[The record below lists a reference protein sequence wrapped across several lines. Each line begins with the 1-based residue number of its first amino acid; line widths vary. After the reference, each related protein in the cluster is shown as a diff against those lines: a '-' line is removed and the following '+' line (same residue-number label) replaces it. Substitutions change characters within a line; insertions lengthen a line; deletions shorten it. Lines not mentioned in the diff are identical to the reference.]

1 MPQVLLKK
9 LTMVSNQLKSSMSDD
24 FCVWEATNFLYYLPP
39 SVIVGVLLSVNDQV
53 IERPA
58 TKTIPLVTPAK
69 NTGARLAPGVVSKR
83 LLFTLPNEYRGIS
96 WSLELDFTLHPLFI
110 SIEMICDGVHHKHS
124 GFHFVRH
131 EKEYRQSD
139 YKSVDEGCSEV
150 ALVSP
155 PKHSTLHGNIFG
167 RHSWA
172 KLLLCSWACWSP
184 HRLIPLSLLL
194 QSCTKPG
201 LNSVWHSQ
209 M

>member
-1 MPQVLLKK
+1 MSQVYSRNWLWCWISSSLRVRRLL
-9 LTMVSNQLKSSMSDD
+9 
-24 FCVWEATNFLYYLPP
+24 CVRGRKFFYYLPP
-39 SVIVGVLLSVNDQV
+39 AVIVGVLLSVNDQV

-58 TKTIPLVTPAK
+58 TKTILHVTPAK

-83 LLFTLPNEYRGIS
+83 LLFTLANEYRGIS

-110 SIEMICDGVHHKHS
+110 SNEMICDGVHHKHS
-124 GFHFVRH
+124 DLWMKVAVRL
-131 EKEYRQSD
+131 RL
-139 YKSVDEGCSEV
+139 
-150 ALVSP
+150 LVQPSILLY
-155 PKHSTLHGNIFG
+155 TATFFFG

-172 KLLLCSWACWSP
+172 KLLLCFWACWSP